1 MSRTLLFIG
10 IALMIIA
17 FVLLFFLIQ
26 GPSNPSVANMLES
39 LLCEPEETISEY
51 SSLTFRGTGTSRT
64 TIYYCEAPNG
74 TQRDVTGPFILILFG
89 GFGVPFV
96 IGLIMTIITAN
107 ISVRRRTRAF
117 TELFTRTG
125 RRGGAV
131 NIPGQA
137 SSNYTRTEV
146 YNQANIPP
154 ETRQVLE
161 QVFGNFDQ
169 VFDKLENAPAGTVI
183 TTSSGLGQPSLA
195 DRLRQLDEAR
205 DQGLINADEYAKA
218 RAAILD
224 NFDG

>member
-1 MSRTLLFIG
+1 MVRTILFVG
-10 IALMIIA
+10 IALMIIS

-39 LLCEPEETISEY
+39 LLCEPEETISQY

-64 TIYYCEAPNG
+64 TIYYCEAPTG

-107 ISVRRRTRAF
+107 IAVRRRMRTQADAF
-117 TELFTRTG
+117 V
-125 RRGGAV
+125 RGMNAHQL
-131 NIPGQA
+131 GQA
-137 SSNYTRTEV
+137 VGRQSPAEV
-146 YNQANIPP
+146 RSQAFNKANIPT

-161 QVFGNFDQ
+161 QVFGNLDN
-169 VFDKLENAPAGTVI
+169 LPANTVI
-183 TTSSGLGQPSLA
+183 TTDTGVSQPTSLA
-195 DRLRQLDEAR
+195 DRLRQLEDAR

-224 NFDG
+224 NFDD